1 MYMNRILSKIVIAGI
16 WALITVPAFFPTEVS
31 AARQKP
37 QTVNR
42 VSTQNVVQSRD
53 SILVGERVVIST
65 RLSVPDGTPLVAVP
79 YSNTLQSADTIAR
92 TGADTSLQ
100 KLSSIEVLKELTLD
114 TLSLKRG
121 VREIDAKV
129 MVTSFDTGVFKL
141 PLPQVL
147 TTGSQLPDN
156 ISFYDKLLTVS
167 TVQVD
172 TTGFVMSD
180 IKGQIEYPLT
190 FKEILPRIVAALVLI
205 VIMYLIYRYI
215 KYRRENRGF
224 FGKQKVADP
233 PHIVALRELE
243 KIRNQKLWQSG
254 KEKIYYTGITDTLRE
269 YIEQRFGLTAKEKT
283 SSEILDELKSADL
296 DKKSYDELSELFS
309 VSDLVKFAKYSPTV
323 AENEE
328 AVPTAVR
335 FVNSTFMTQMAQ
347 EANESVDDKN
357 E

>member
-16 WALITVPAFFPTEVS
+16 WALVALPIFFPTALS

-37 QTVNR
+37 QTV
-42 VSTQNVVQSRD
+42 TQSRD

-114 TLSLKRG
+114 TLSLKKG
-121 VREIDAKV
+121 IREIDAKV

-141 PLPQVL
+141 PMPQVL
-147 TTGSQLPDN
+147 TSGSQLPDN

-167 TVQVD
+167 TVQID

-180 IKGQIEYPLT
+180 IKGQIEYPIT
-190 FKEILPRIVAALVLI
+190 FKEVLPWIAAALALI
-205 VIMYLIYRYI
+205 AVIYLVYRYI
-215 KYRRENRGF
+215 KHRRENRGF

-254 KEKIYYTGITDTLRE
+254 KEKVYYTGITDTLRE

-283 SSEILDELKSADL
+283 SSEILEELKTVDL
-296 DKKSYDELSELFS
+296 DKKSYEELSGLFS
-309 VSDLVKFAKYSPTV
+309 VSDLVKFAKYSPSV
-323 AENEE
+323 GENEE

-347 EANESVDDKN
+347 ETTESVEDKN